1 MHLFVVGV
9 GLSESMKTAA
19 MTALRTV
26 TTVYPQLDRETV
38 RLWNTGPAFVGTI
51 QTSDAVASPRE
62 YVATSVDCL
71 TLFTG
76 TPISTDRTLVPH
88 RATDL
93 QNHWVQL
100 PQLLD
105 GQYAAVQVD
114 GRQGRLEVLT
124 DPLGMAQV
132 YVHQQGATVVVSNSV
147 RLIEETC
154 GLTGLDAIGA
164 SLMLSL
170 GWVGGDRTLRES
182 VQVLQGGTVHQWTF
196 NGVRTSVVYWP
207 RTALLRLRAHGDDEW
222 VDDVACRVVSMLRG
236 LSARFGP
243 IECDLTGGRDSRV
256 LVAALLAAGVPATY
270 WTGGA
275 PGSADVRI
283 GTDIAHAF
291 RLSHYVDHTKAA
303 VLPCWDDA
311 VRLLIEQNDGL
322 VNLWQ
327 VADCLFQDHPLARL
341 PVHLWGTGGE
351 IARGFYYQLP
361 GLSTCQARD
370 MMQAFPAA
378 LLGTDTALLT
388 PQARQLALA
397 SVRDTCQGLL
407 HEGFEPGDVPDAFYA
422 YDRVRRW
429 AGTNTRKMA
438 QVCDLFT
445 PFCTAPFLEAAL
457 AYPLAD
463 RIAGRLHVE
472 LIRATQPALLDFPF
486 NKPAGAMPRRSAQ
499 RMLAEAV
506 RDTVPS
512 WLLSLLRAGARQWH
526 RHSSHEATGPV
537 QADWVEAKHD
547 AILEV
552 CLSQPHSVLW
562 DSVDRRSFHTMMSSK
577 TPTSVR
583 RAYCKRILS
592 IATLFSYDAATG
604 KST

>member
-1 MHLFVVGV
+1 MNLFLVGL
-9 GLSESMKTAA
+9 GLSELMKEAA
-19 MTALRTV
+19 TKALRSV
-26 TTVYPQLDRETV
+26 RTVYPQLDLDT
-38 RLWNTGPAFVGTI
+38 LNIWNDGNAFVGAIHTNPV
-51 QTSDAVASPRE
+51 VASPRE
-62 YVATSVDCL
+62 YVAKSGQCL
-71 TLFTG
+71 TLFAG
-76 TPISTDRTLVPH
+76 TPISSDGELVPH
-88 RATDL
+88 RAADLGGHWSQLPKKLDGQFAAVKVDL
-93 QNHWVQL
+93 QNLQ
-100 PQLLD
+100 
-105 GQYAAVQVD
+105 
-114 GRQGRLEVLT
+114 LEVLT
-124 DPLGMAQV
+124 DPLGMEQV
-132 YVHQQGATVVVSNSV
+132 YVHHRGPTVVVSNSV
-147 RLIEETC
+147 RLIEQTC
-154 GLTGLDAIGA
+154 GLTAIDEIGA
-164 SLMLSL
+164 SLFLSL

-222 VDDVACRVVSMLRG
+222 VDDVACRVVSMLRV

-256 LVAALLAAGVPATY
+256 MVAALLAAGVPATY
-270 WTGGA
+270 FTGGA

-291 RLSHYVDHTKAA
+291 RLSHYVDHNKAA

-351 IARGFYYQLP
+351 IARGFYYQHVP

-486 NKPAGAMPRRSAQ
+486 NKPAGAMPKRSAK
-499 RMLAEAV
+499 RVVA
-506 RDTVPS
+506 DTVREAAPA
-512 WLLSLLRAGARQWH
+512 WLLRILRDGARQLQ
-526 RHSSHEATGPV
+526 RRKSQEENGPV
-537 QADWVEAKHD
+537 QAEWVEAKRKS
-547 AILEV
+547 ILDV
-552 CLSQPHSVLW
+552 CLSKHSSVLW
-562 DSVDRRSFHTMMSSK
+562 DYVDRRSFQNIMSS
-577 TPTSVR
+577 PTAAQVR

-592 IATLFSYDAATG
+592 IATLFYYEAER
-604 KST
+604 